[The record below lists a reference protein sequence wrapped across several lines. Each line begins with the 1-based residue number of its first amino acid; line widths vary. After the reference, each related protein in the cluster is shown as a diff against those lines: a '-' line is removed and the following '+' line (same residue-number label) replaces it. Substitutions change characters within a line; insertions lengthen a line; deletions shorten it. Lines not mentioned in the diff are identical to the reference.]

1 MSSRDQFCVS
11 LLKSISLMMS
21 PKSKRQRQLKNSLV
35 LARES
40 KMRRC
45 YDHDESMMEGQF
57 SGNNEPEG
65 LFELLV
71 LCADA
76 LDMEDEDVYPSFDLH
91 SS

>member
-1 MSSRDQFCVS
+1 
-11 LLKSISLMMS
+11 
-21 PKSKRQRQLKNSLV
+21 
-35 LARES
+35 
-40 KMRRC
+40 MRRC
-45 YDHDESMMEGQF
+45 YDQDESMMEGPF
-57 SGNNEPEG
+57 SGTEPEG